1 MKCKS
6 HSGFFEEQAKV
17 LFNKAKCGDCI
28 SLFFL
33 GGGGGGLVMILSSKT
48 ALTGLEQTLKQLYT
62 VSKVVGLSVY
72 YKYATVVISHC
83 QFDLCGLQDRIS

>member
-6 HSGFFEEQAKV
+6 HSGLFEEQAKV

-28 SLFFL
+28 SLHI
-33 GGGGGGLVMILSSKT
+33 MILSSKT

-72 YKYATVVISHC
+72 YEYATVVISHC